1 MSLSTWPKRIQYT
14 PCYRYGNR
22 SSFTQ
27 MTKPLCI
34 ENHIIPWSFALTGYH
49 VCLDSRIVGMGC
61 SQLLAALWLITFGS
75 NIDCKIQ
82 NKLNILSFCNLMWN
96 IGFLAS
102 SILVTDP
109 TEFAKIH
116 TLFFFLFQTSLL
128 RKCAVLNLSV
138 SSYGSSYMCREAP
151 VNIRRHARTHSFSD
165 SYLRVFRWFS
175 STFKTSDGQLHDSSG
190 TYALPRIKTGLR
202 IKS

>member
-1 MSLSTWPKRIQYT
+1 MLPLWKQIVVHPNDETSLHRKSHYT
-14 PCYRYGNR
+14 LELCVNGISCLPGFAYRGN
-22 SSFTQ
+22 
-27 MTKPLCI
+27 
-34 ENHIIPWSFALTGYH
+34 
-49 VCLDSRIVGMGC
+49 GC

-165 SYLRVFRWFS
+165 SCLRVFRWFS